1 MKTQFLL
8 PNSFKK
14 PGLILMFLALLVYV
28 LDKFFKNPIFW
39 DHVKIFAIYNSPDL
53 LHTLKDDPNAGFF
66 KIISTYI
73 GYTLFNLVFLSGV
86 MMAAFSR
93 LKNEDEYIAKLRLE
107 SLVWAVYVNFIVIL
121 VADIAI
127 YGSSFLTIVM
137 LNMYTIPVLFL
148 LRFNYVV
155 FKINKLARNEK

>member
-14 PGLILMFLALLVYV
+14 PGIILMVIALLVYV
-28 LDKFFKNPIFW
+28 LDKFFKNPLFW
-39 DHVKIFAIYNSPDL
+39 DHHQIFAFYNSPDIL
-53 LHTLKDDPNAGFF
+53 NFHDPNSGFF
-66 KIISTYI
+66 KVIPTYI
-73 GYTLFNLVFLSGV
+73 GYTLFNLVFLAGV

-93 LKNEDEYIAKLRLE
+93 LKNEDEYISKLRLE

-121 VADIAI
+121 IANLTI
-127 YGSSFLTIVM
+127 YGTTFLTIVM

-148 LRFNYVV
+148 LRFHYVIY
-155 FKINKLARNEK
+155 KTNKLSPNEN